1 MPRRQLNYINL
12 AWFVGNIIKLASI
25 ELDVFEILL
34 GDNQININFN
44 NGKVVLVDKEFLIV
58 DIKPKRCLKSL
69 KGCVDLTP
77 IRISEQSLSFVSRY
91 QLGHC
96 PVSCSGC
103 NIYLFIFIIL
113 CYFPLFSFF

>member
-44 NGKVVLVDKEFLIV
+44 NGKVVLVDKEFL
-58 DIKPKRCLKSL
+58 
-69 KGCVDLTP
+69 T
-77 IRISEQSLSFVSRY
+77 
-91 QLGHC
+91 
-96 PVSCSGC
+96 
-103 NIYLFIFIIL
+103 
-113 CYFPLFSFF
+113 